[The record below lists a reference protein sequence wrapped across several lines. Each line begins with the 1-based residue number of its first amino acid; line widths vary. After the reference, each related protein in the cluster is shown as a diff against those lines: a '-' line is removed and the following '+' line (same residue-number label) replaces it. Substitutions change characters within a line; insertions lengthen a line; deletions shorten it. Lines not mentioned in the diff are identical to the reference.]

1 MCRHALMRCT
11 TRCSP
16 TNFSWTP
23 TSWSCSGVPLLASSI
38 NYQDWAWYHHFVN
51 GCARSRYLYQ
61 HWSQH
66 ADTCPAVCH
75 RCFAVLHQ
83 LHSICRFVP
92 SSVYQSL
99 VVALVLSRLDYGNV
113 TVAGLPAC
121 LLNRLQSV
129 LNLAARSIT
138 GLRCSE
144 HITDASEHI
153 TDALASFHSAPSTWA
168 HHVQTGGHCLLS
180 SSQHC
185 TSVLVRSAA
194 ACRWSADETSRPAAF
209 VNFQSS
215 RRPPIAACYC
225 QQSLFCCC
233 WPTTLEQSTCRRP
246 VCPITRNILSET
258 ENAFISAIIPD
269 IVL

>member
-1 MCRHALMRCT
+1 MHWWDAQLDAVQPTSAEHQQVGAALVCHCSPAALT
-11 TRCSP
+11 TRIGPDTIILS
-16 TNFSWTP
+16 TAVRDL
-23 TSWSCSGVPLLASSI
+23 GIYI
-38 NYQDWAWYHHFVN
+38 NTDLSMQTHVQ
-51 GCARSRYLYQ
+51 RSV
-61 HWSQH
+61 
-66 ADTCPAVCH
+66 TG
-75 RCFAVLHQ
+75 CFAVLHQ
-83 LHSICRFVP
+83 LHSIRRFVP
-92 SSVYQSL
+92 SSLYQSL
-99 VVALVLSRLDYGNV
+99 VVSLVLSRLDYGNV